1 MDIHMISGLVGVF
14 CLGLAS
20 LAMFLMIPERELTA
34 RERIGIHTIFWTFAV
49 YAMWTIYTTS
59 TASGAEKAFY
69 VFIPFLLGLI
79 LSLMSELRVRQPSLE
94 IDNARLRIIVE
105 KTWSKLPINIKKGLQ
120 STIMLIKEIPEWTDL
135 DEQYFHEPK
144 TNSVKWF
151 PILPLPARGIIY
163 ISKAESNKHPDS
175 AVMFS
180 IAREFALAYQST
192 LTPFDSERIKRG
204 ASELPP
210 KWGFKQD
217 N

>member
-1 MDIHMISGLVGVF
+1 
-14 CLGLAS
+14 
-20 LAMFLMIPERELTA
+20 
-34 RERIGIHTIFWTFAV
+34 
-49 YAMWTIYTTS
+49 
-59 TASGAEKAFY
+59 
-69 VFIPFLLGLI
+69 
-79 LSLMSELRVRQPSLE
+79 
-94 IDNARLRIIVE
+94 
-105 KTWSKLPINIKKGLQ
+105 
-120 STIMLIKEIPEWTDL
+120 MLIKEIPEWTDL

-163 ISKAESNKHPDS
+163 IAKAESNKYPDS

-204 ASELPP
+204 ASELPA
-210 KWGFKQD
+210 KWGFKRD